1 MSVVVVVVTA
11 APARGRG
18 VLVAAP
24 ARIRASPGDR
34 APEGGTVSRRLSL
47 AGQLLAL
54 QVVIVCVVLVG
65 VAAVTVAQY
74 TQGAAETETRRA
86 QAVAESMAA
95 GLALRAT
102 LDEGSRPSEP
112 ALRFIRTAAETK
124 RLDSGSESVVVGTAD
139 GAVLA
144 SADPSELGRRLDMG
158 ESTVLD
164 GAGWTGVHDRPAGTV
179 AVAMAPVLADDGRV
193 LGFVAVRRPQPSA
206 LDGLREAAPNLLTYL
221 GVASLIGIAGSL
233 LVARRVKRQ
242 TLGLEPAEIT
252 GLVEHRDAMLHG
264 IREGV
269 VGLDLR
275 GRVTLVNDEAVRL
288 LRIPGDA
295 LGRTPAELGVGDDV
309 RAALLS
315 GDVARD
321 RAVASHG
328 RVLVVNRLPLTSRGR
343 PIGSVTTL
351 RDRTE
356 LLELRRELDLTKHA
370 TDTLRAQAHEF
381 DNRLHTI
388 AGLIEL
394 GEAEEAVRFVH
405 RVSSSR
411 SEFSGAVTSAV
422 RDPSVAALLIAKAS
436 QAAELGVDL
445 RIAPDSSLPA
455 LPEDLSED
463 VTTVVGNLVD
473 NALDAAASSPR
484 RWVEVSLGLVDGEV
498 EVVVRDSGP
507 GVSPGMEK
515 EVFRRGVSTK
525 ERGSGERGIGLSLV
539 HLLCTRRGGEAT
551 ASSQGGSVFTA
562 TLPVDEQTADDELV
576 GA

>member
-1 MSVVVVVVTA
+1 
-11 APARGRG
+11 
-18 VLVAAP
+18 
-24 ARIRASPGDR
+24 
-34 APEGGTVSRRLSL
+34 VSRRLSL

-54 QVVIVCVVLVG
+54 QVVIIAVVLVG
-65 VAAVTVAQY
+65 VAAVTVAQS
-74 TQGAAETETRRA
+74 TQRAADFESRRA
-86 QAVAESMAA
+86 QTVAESYAA
-95 GLALRAT
+95 GRALRVT
-102 LDEGSRPSEP
+102 LDEEGLRPSDGTV
-112 ALRFIRTAAETK
+112 RFVRSTAETT
-124 RLDSGSESVVVGTAD
+124 RSNSGSESVVVGTAD
-139 GAVLA
+139 GTVLA
-144 SADPSELGRRLDMG
+144 SADPAELGERLDLG
-158 ESTVLD
+158 GSTVLD
-164 GAGWTGVHDRPAGTV
+164 GVGWTGVRDGPDGPV
-179 AVAMAPVLADDGRV
+179 AVAMAPVLSYTGRTV
-193 LGFVAVRRPQPSA
+193 GFVAVRRPQPS
-206 LDGLREAAPNLLTYL
+206 LVEGLREAAPNLLTYL

-242 TLGLEPAEIT
+242 TLGLEPVEIT

-269 VGLDLR
+269 VGLDTR

-295 LGRTPAELGVGDDV
+295 VGRTLEELGVDAQVLD
-309 RAALLS
+309 ALVS
-315 GDVARD
+315 DRVVRD
-321 RAVASHG
+321 RAVGSGG
-328 RVLVVNRLPLTSRGR
+328 RVLVVNRLPLNSRGR
-343 PIGSVTTL
+343 SIGSVTTL

-356 LLELRRELDLTKHA
+356 LLELRRELVLTKHV

-411 SEFSGAVTSAV
+411 SEFSAAVAGAVH
-422 RDPSVAALLIAKAS
+422 DPSVAALLIAKAS
-436 QAAELGVDL
+436 QAAEVGVDL

-455 LPEDLSED
+455 LTPELSGD

-473 NALDAAASSPR
+473 NALEAAASASQ

-498 EVVVRDSGP
+498 DVIVRDSGP
-507 GVSPGMEK
+507 GVPAGMEQ

-525 ERGSGERGIGLSLV
+525 AAGTGERGIGLSLV
-539 HLLCTRRGGEAT
+539 HLLCTRRGGDAT
-551 ASSQGGSVFTA
+551 ASSEGGSVFTA
-562 TLPVDEQTADDELV
+562 RLPVDQQTVDGELV